1 MQTLAMTKFNIEG
14 GGTASDRT
22 LLWNGFLKST
32 LQNYLLSARL
42 FSGRFP
48 LGTLLEGWINLTDLL

>member
-1 MQTLAMTKFNIEG
+1 MQTLDMTKFNIEG
-14 GGTASDRT
+14 GGAASDRT
-22 LLWNGFLKST
+22 VLWNGFLKST

-48 LGTLLEGWINLTDLL
+48 LGTLLED